1 MALVYHVGK
10 SYSKVIPNQGHPML
24 TRNQLHDYCLSQTA
38 AFEDF
43 PFGPDVAVYKVM
55 DKMFAILPTHP
66 PLTISLKC
74 DPVLAKMQRDT
85 YPAVQPGYHLNKRH
99 WNTVTIDGTIPDDE
113 ILEMIVHSYDLV
125 VKKLPKADRESLA
138 HIKKLDE

>member
-1 MALVYHVGK
+1 
-10 SYSKVIPNQGHPML
+10 ML
-24 TRNQLHDYCLSQTA
+24 TRNQLRDHCLSQTA
-38 AFEDF
+38 TREDF
-43 PFGPDVAVYKVM
+43 PFGPDVAVLKVM
-55 DKMFAILPTHP
+55 DKMFALLPINP

-125 VKKLPKADRESLA
+125 VKKMKKSDREIIASLKADERSN
-138 HIKKLDE
+138 

>member
-1 MALVYHVGK
+1 
-10 SYSKVIPNQGHPML
+10 ML
-24 TRNQLHDYCLSQTA
+24 TRNQLHDHSLSQTA
-38 AFEDF
+38 TREDF
-43 PFGPDVAVYKVM
+43 PFGPDVAVLKVM
-55 DKMFAILPTHP
+55 DKMFAILPVNP

-113 ILEMIVHSYDLV
+113 VLEMIVHSYDLV
-125 VKKLPKADRESLA
+125 VKKMKKADREIIASLKTEA
-138 HIKKLDE
+138 QDE